1 MDFKEAFDLYEGFLR
16 NEDNSTDDEFFLFT
30 EAAELLYKHTGEP
43 GYMMTLAGV
52 YYGRKEYELAQKY
65 YEIAAEQGDD
75 YSNIGLGYI
84 WYYGRTGEID
94 YKKAFEY
101 FSRCKGDINA
111 EYKLADMYR
120 TGKYVD
126 KDQKKYEEKIEEI
139 YELLQYSE
147 NKHYVP
153 EIYSRLARI
162 RMSQGRDK
170 EAFALLCGARKS
182 LAKRLRHDSFFGNF
196 TIMKGI
202 IEDLHKNKYY
212 TEGHPEYD
220 IFDLYVLF
228 EKPCSAEL
236 TLYGDNTHIKAN
248 AVEED
253 GAIVVECGGKW
264 YRSAAEFIQKNSDFL
279 TGKEPPRVKI
289 ADGSV

>member
-1 MDFKEAFDLYEGFLR
+1 MDFKEAYALYEGFLR
-16 NEDNSTDDEFFLFT
+16 NEENSTEDDFFLFT
-30 EAAELLYKHTGEP
+30 EAAEMLYKHTGDP
-43 GYMMTLAGV
+43 GYMRTLAGV
-52 YYGRKEYELAQKY
+52 YYGRKDYELARKY
-65 YEIAAEQGDD
+65 YEIAAEQGDH

-84 WYYGRTGEID
+84 WYYGRTGERD

-126 KDQKKYEEKIEEI
+126 KDEQKYREKIEEI
-139 YELLQYSE
+139 YELLQYSTE
-147 NKHYVP
+147 RHYVP

-162 RMSQGRDK
+162 RMSQGREK
-170 EAFALLCGARKS
+170 EAYELLCGARKR

-212 TEGHPEYD
+212 TEDHPEYD
-220 IFDLYVLF
+220 IYDLYVLF
-228 EKPCSAEL
+228 EKPCRAEL
-236 TLYGDNTHIKAN
+236 TIHGDSTHINVN

-264 YRSAAEFIQKNSDFL
+264 YHSVDDFIQKNSDLL

-289 ADGSV
+289 TDGSV